1 MILEKLRNDEINIK
15 IVNILAVIYLF
26 SLTVSYKISG
36 TLIYIILFIFL
47 LNPKV
52 GTYLKN
58 SLKNSFVQAGLLYLA
73 VILIW
78 FIGTHDLSFAIT
90 QLKINKFYLLP
101 ILFFAFIRVE
111 YFKYYVLAFI
121 LGAIVNFVWTYLMFF
136 NIIDNHYSNLIINQ
150 SEHAFLIFLTI
161 ISLFYRLVKYEDKLV
176 YKILII
182 FIILLLSSNVFL
194 LKKTQIVSY
203 MIVLFVAFIY
213 LYRKDIVKILIFSL
227 TFLSIFLIGINFL
240 FPTVKYQLLH
250 ELDGV
255 QKAIQKQDFTNSMS
269 ARLGVAYYSLQVIE
283 DSPIFGYGTG
293 DHAYEVKKA
302 INNSELKNIDSKSYD
317 ILIGTLITG
326 KHVTLHN
333 TFLQVLVQ
341 YGIIGLLIFLNIFYQ
356 ILKFTRG
363 ETNIYSLL
371 IVSSVTIAF
380 LQFLS
385 GWDFQFGNLAQ
396 IFIIT
401 ICLLILSQSKEKL
414 TR

>member
-136 NIIDNHYSNLIINQ
+136 NIIYNHYSNLIINQ

-203 MIVLFVAFIY
+203 VIVLFVAFIY
-213 LYRKDIVKILIFSL
+213 LYRKDIVKILILSL

-283 DSPIFGYGTG
+283 DSPIFGYGTA

-317 ILIGTLITG
+317 ILIRTLITG

>member
-101 ILFFAFIRVE
+101 ILFFAFIRPE

-121 LGAIVNFVWTYLMFF
+121 LGAIVNFIWTYLMFF

-161 ISLFYRLVKYEDKLV
+161 LSLFYRLVKYEDKLV

-182 FIILLLSSNVFL
+182 CIILLLSSNVFL
-194 LKKTQIVSY
+194 LKKTQVVSY
-203 MIVLFVAFIY
+203 VIVLFVAFIY

-401 ICLLILSQSKEKL
+401 ICLLILLQNKEKL

>member
-203 MIVLFVAFIY
+203 VIVLFVAFIY
-213 LYRKDIVKILIFSL
+213 LYRKDIVKILILSL

-414 TR
+414 VR

>member
-203 MIVLFVAFIY
+203 VIVLFVAFIY
-213 LYRKDIVKILIFSL
+213 LYRKDIVKILILSL

-401 ICLLILSQSKEKL
+401 ICLLILLQNKEKL

>member
-101 ILFFAFIRVE
+101 ILFFAFIRAE

-401 ICLLILSQSKEKL
+401 ICLLILLQNKEKL

>member
-101 ILFFAFIRVE
+101 ILFFAFIRPE

-121 LGAIVNFVWTYLMFF
+121 LGAIVNFIWTYLMFF

-203 MIVLFVAFIY
+203 VIVLFVAFIY

-401 ICLLILSQSKEKL
+401 ICLLILLQNKEKL

>member
-58 SLKNSFVQAGLLYLA
+58 SLKNRFVQAGLLYLA

-101 ILFFAFIRVE
+101 ILFFAFIRAE

-121 LGAIVNFVWTYLMFF
+121 LGAIVNFIWTYLMFF

-203 MIVLFVAFIY
+203 VIVLFVAFIY

-269 ARLGVAYYSLQVIE
+269 ARLGIAYYSLQVIE

-401 ICLLILSQSKEKL
+401 ICLLILLQNKEKL

>member
-101 ILFFAFIRVE
+101 ILFFAFIRAE

-121 LGAIVNFVWTYLMFF
+121 LGAIVNFIWTYLMFF
-136 NIIDNHYSNLIINQ
+136 NIIDNHYSNLIIYQ

-161 ISLFYRLVKYEDKLV
+161 LSLFYRLVKYEDKLI

-182 FIILLLSSNVFL
+182 CIILLLSSNVFL

-227 TFLSIFLIGINFL
+227 TLLSIFLIGINFL

-250 ELDGV
+250 EVDGV

-302 INNSELKNIDSKSYD
+302 INNSELKNIDPKSYNM
-317 ILIGTLITG
+317 LIGTLVTG

-401 ICLLILSQSKEKL
+401 ICLLILLQSKEKL

>member
-58 SLKNSFVQAGLLYLA
+58 YLKNSFVQAGLLYLA

-101 ILFFAFIRVE
+101 ILFFAFIRPE

-121 LGAIVNFVWTYLMFF
+121 LGAIVNFIWTYLMFF

-161 ISLFYRLVKYEDKLV
+161 LSLFYRLVKYEDKLV

-203 MIVLFVAFIY
+203 VIVLFVAFIY

-385 GWDFQFGNLAQ
+385 VWDFQFGNLAQ

-401 ICLLILSQSKEKL
+401 ICLLILLQNKEKL

>member
-15 IVNILAVIYLF
+15 IVNILAGRYIF

-58 SLKNSFVQAGLLYLA
+58 SLKNRFVQAGLLYLA

-101 ILFFAFIRVE
+101 ILFFAFIRPE

-121 LGAIVNFVWTYLMFF
+121 LGAIVNFIWTYLMFF

-161 ISLFYRLVKYEDKLV
+161 LSLFYRLVKYEDKLV

-194 LKKTQIVSY
+194 LKKTQVVSY
-203 MIVLFVAFIY
+203 VIVLFVAFIY

-396 IFIIT
+396 IFVIT
-401 ICLLILSQSKEKL
+401 ICLLILLQSKEKL

>member
-101 ILFFAFIRVE
+101 ILFFAFIRAE

-121 LGAIVNFVWTYLMFF
+121 LGAIVNFIWTYLMFF

-161 ISLFYRLVKYEDKLV
+161 LSLFYRLVKYEDKLV

-194 LKKTQIVSY
+194 LKKTQVVSY
-203 MIVLFVAFIY
+203 VIVLFVAFIY

>member
-26 SLTVSYKISG
+26 SLTISYKISG

-90 QLKINKFYLLP
+90 QLKINKFYILP

-203 MIVLFVAFIY
+203 VIVLFVAFIY

>member
-121 LGAIVNFVWTYLMFF
+121 LGAIVNFIWTYLMFF
-136 NIIDNHYSNLIINQ
+136 NIIDNDYSNLIIYQ

-203 MIVLFVAFIY
+203 VIVLFVAFIY

-240 FPTVKYQLLH
+240 FPTVKYELLH

-269 ARLGVAYYSLQVIE
+269 ARLGVAYYSLRVIE

>member
-90 QLKINKFYLLP
+90 QLKINKFYILP

-121 LGAIVNFVWTYLMFF
+121 LGAIVNFIWTYLMFF
-136 NIIDNHYSNLIINQ
+136 NIIDNDYSNLIIYQ

-203 MIVLFVAFIY
+203 VIVLFVAFIY

-401 ICLLILSQSKEKL
+401 ICLLILLQNKEKL

>member
-136 NIIDNHYSNLIINQ
+136 NIVENHYTNLIIYQ

-203 MIVLFVAFIY
+203 VIVLFVAFIY
-213 LYRKDIVKILIFSL
+213 LYRKDIVKILILSL

-293 DHAYEVKKA
+293 DHASEVKKA
-302 INNSELKNIDSKSYD
+302 INNSELKHIDSKSYD

>member
-26 SLTVSYKISG
+26 SLTISYKISG

-121 LGAIVNFVWTYLMFF
+121 LGAIVNFIWTYLMFF

-203 MIVLFVAFIY
+203 VIVLFVAFIY
-213 LYRKDIVKILIFSL
+213 LYRKDIVKILILSL

-401 ICLLILSQSKEKL
+401 TCLLILLQSKEKL
-414 TR
+414 VR

>member
-203 MIVLFVAFIY
+203 VIVLFVAFIY

-227 TFLSIFLIGINFL
+227 TFLLIFLIGINFL

>member
-90 QLKINKFYLLP
+90 QLKINKFYILP

-111 YFKYYVLAFI
+111 YFQYYVLAFI

-203 MIVLFVAFIY
+203 VIVLFVAFIY
-213 LYRKDIVKILIFSL
+213 LYRKDIVKILILSL

-283 DSPIFGYGTG
+283 DSPVFGYGTG

>member
-58 SLKNSFVQAGLLYLA
+58 SLKNRFVQAGLLYLA

-121 LGAIVNFVWTYLMFF
+121 LGAIVNFIWTYLMFF

-194 LKKTQIVSY
+194 LKKTQVVSY
-203 MIVLFVAFIY
+203 VIVLFVAFIY

-269 ARLGVAYYSLQVIE
+269 ARLGIAYYSLKVIE

-401 ICLLILSQSKEKL
+401 ICLLILLQNKEKL

>member
-90 QLKINKFYLLP
+90 QLKINKFYILP
-101 ILFFAFIRVE
+101 ILFFAFIRAE

-121 LGAIVNFVWTYLMFF
+121 LGAIVNFIWTYLMFF

-161 ISLFYRLVKYEDKLV
+161 LSLFYRLVKYEDKLV

-203 MIVLFVAFIY
+203 VIVLFVAFIY

-227 TFLSIFLIGINFL
+227 TFLLIFLIGINFL

-269 ARLGVAYYSLQVIE
+269 ARLGIAYYSLKVIE

-341 YGIIGLLIFLNIFYQ
+341 YGIIGLIIFLNIFYQ

>member
-203 MIVLFVAFIY
+203 VIVLFVAFIY

-401 ICLLILSQSKEKL
+401 ICLLILLQNKEKL

>member
-90 QLKINKFYLLP
+90 QLKINKFYILP

-203 MIVLFVAFIY
+203 LIVLFVAFIY
-213 LYRKDIVKILIFSL
+213 LYRKDIVKILILSL

>member
-101 ILFFAFIRVE
+101 ILFFAFIRAE

-121 LGAIVNFVWTYLMFF
+121 LGAIVNFIWTYLMFF
-136 NIIDNHYSNLIINQ
+136 NIIDNHYSNLIIYQ

-203 MIVLFVAFIY
+203 VIVLFVAFIY

-250 ELDGV
+250 EVDGV

-283 DSPIFGYGTG
+283 DSLIFGYGTG

>member
-90 QLKINKFYLLP
+90 QLKINKFYILP

-121 LGAIVNFVWTYLMFF
+121 LGAIVNFIWTYLMFF

-213 LYRKDIVKILIFSL
+213 LYRRDIVKILIFSL

>member
-121 LGAIVNFVWTYLMFF
+121 LGAIVNFIWTYLMFF
-136 NIIDNHYSNLIINQ
+136 NIIDNDYSNLIIYQ

-203 MIVLFVAFIY
+203 VIVLFVAFIY
-213 LYRKDIVKILIFSL
+213 LYRKDIVKILILSL

-414 TR
+414 VR

>member
-101 ILFFAFIRVE
+101 ILFFAFIRAE

-121 LGAIVNFVWTYLMFF
+121 LGAIVNFIWTYLMFF

-161 ISLFYRLVKYEDKLV
+161 LSLFYRLVKYEDKLV

-203 MIVLFVAFIY
+203 VIVLFVAFIY

-227 TFLSIFLIGINFL
+227 TLLSIFLIGINFL

-401 ICLLILSQSKEKL
+401 ICLLILLQNKEKL

>member
-1 MILEKLRNDEINIK
+1 MILEKFRNDEINIK

-194 LKKTQIVSY
+194 LKKTQVVSY
-203 MIVLFVAFIY
+203 VIVLFVAFIY

-227 TFLSIFLIGINFL
+227 TLLSIFLIGINFL

-269 ARLGVAYYSLQVIE
+269 ARLGVAYYSLKVIE

>member
-101 ILFFAFIRVE
+101 ILFFAFIRPE

-121 LGAIVNFVWTYLMFF
+121 LGAIVNFIWTYLMFF

-161 ISLFYRLVKYEDKLV
+161 LSLFYRLVKYEDKLV

-194 LKKTQIVSY
+194 LKKTQVVSY
-203 MIVLFVAFIY
+203 VIVLFVAFIY
-213 LYRKDIVKILIFSL
+213 LYRKDIVKILILSL

-401 ICLLILSQSKEKL
+401 ICLLILLQNKEKL

>member
-121 LGAIVNFVWTYLMFF
+121 LGAIVNFIWTYLMFF

-161 ISLFYRLVKYEDKLV
+161 LSLFYRLVKYEDKLV

-194 LKKTQIVSY
+194 LKKTQVVSY
-203 MIVLFVAFIY
+203 VIVLFVAFIY

-401 ICLLILSQSKEKL
+401 ICLLILSHKNEKL
-414 TR
+414 TK

>member
-101 ILFFAFIRVE
+101 ILFFFFIRAE

-121 LGAIVNFVWTYLMFF
+121 LGAIVNFIWTYLMFF
-136 NIIDNHYSNLIINQ
+136 NIIDNHYSNLIIYQ

-203 MIVLFVAFIY
+203 VIVLFVAFIY

-250 ELDGV
+250 EVDGV

-283 DSPIFGYGTG
+283 DSLIFGYGTG

>member
-101 ILFFAFIRVE
+101 ILFFAFIRAE

-121 LGAIVNFVWTYLMFF
+121 LGAIVNFIWTYLMFF
-136 NIIDNHYSNLIINQ
+136 NIIDNDYSNLIIYQ

-250 ELDGV
+250 EVDGV

-401 ICLLILSQSKEKL
+401 TCLLILLQSKEKL
-414 TR
+414 VR

>member
-90 QLKINKFYLLP
+90 QLKINKFYILP

-203 MIVLFVAFIY
+203 VIVLFVAFIY

-401 ICLLILSQSKEKL
+401 ICLLILLQNKEKL

>member
-121 LGAIVNFVWTYLMFF
+121 LGAIVNFIWTYLMFF

-161 ISLFYRLVKYEDKLV
+161 LSLFYRLVKYEDKLV

-203 MIVLFVAFIY
+203 VIVLFVAFIY

>member
-121 LGAIVNFVWTYLMFF
+121 LGAIVNFIWTYLMFF
-136 NIIDNHYSNLIINQ
+136 NIIDNDYSNLIIYQ

-203 MIVLFVAFIY
+203 VIVLFVAFIY

-317 ILIGTLITG
+317 TLIGTLITG

>member
-90 QLKINKFYLLP
+90 QLKINKFYILP

-203 MIVLFVAFIY
+203 VIVLFVAFIY
-213 LYRKDIVKILIFSL
+213 LYRKDIVKILILSL

>member
-101 ILFFAFIRVE
+101 ILFFAFIRAE

-121 LGAIVNFVWTYLMFF
+121 LGAIVNFIWTYLMFF

-161 ISLFYRLVKYEDKLV
+161 LSLFYRLVKYEDKLV

-203 MIVLFVAFIY
+203 VIVLFVAFIY
-213 LYRKDIVKILIFSL
+213 LYRKDIVKILILSL

-250 ELDGV
+250 EVDGV

-401 ICLLILSQSKEKL
+401 ICLLILLQNKEKL

>member
-58 SLKNSFVQAGLLYLA
+58 SLKNRFVQAGLLYLA

-101 ILFFAFIRVE
+101 ILFFAFIRAE

-121 LGAIVNFVWTYLMFF
+121 LGAIVNFIWTYLMFF

-161 ISLFYRLVKYEDKLV
+161 LSLFYRLVKYEDKLV

-203 MIVLFVAFIY
+203 VIVLFVAFIY
-213 LYRKDIVKILIFSL
+213 LYRKDIVKILILSL

-401 ICLLILSQSKEKL
+401 ICLLILLQSKEKL

>member
-203 MIVLFVAFIY
+203 VIVLFVAFIY

-227 TFLSIFLIGINFL
+227 TFLLIFLIGINFL

-269 ARLGVAYYSLQVIE
+269 ARLGVAYYSLQVTE

-401 ICLLILSQSKEKL
+401 TCLLILLQSKEKL
-414 TR
+414 VR

>member
-101 ILFFAFIRVE
+101 ILFFAFIRPE

-121 LGAIVNFVWTYLMFF
+121 LGAIVNFIWTYLMFF

-161 ISLFYRLVKYEDKLV
+161 LSLFYRLVKYEDKLV

-194 LKKTQIVSY
+194 LKKTQVVSY
-203 MIVLFVAFIY
+203 VIVLFVAFIY
-213 LYRKDIVKILIFSL
+213 LYRKDIVKILILSL

-255 QKAIQKQDFTNSMS
+255 QKAIKKQDFTNSMS

-401 ICLLILSQSKEKL
+401 TCLLILLQSKEKL
-414 TR
+414 VR